1 MITPSHSSGI
11 ASGSKTPE
19 QPRAAALVIDGLIK
33 DFAPSKAFAR
43 QHPEALTEAG
53 LKRAVNGLSLEI
65 RKGQVTVLLGANGAG
80 KTTTLACAQGLLK
93 PDGGTVSLLGQAPWG
108 ASPDVRARVGI
119 MLQDGGL
126 PPAVRPIPLLKHIAR
141 MYAHP
146 LNVEE
151 IATRLGID
159 AFNGTTIRR
168 LSGGQKQRVAL
179 AAAILGRPEIL
190 FLDEPT
196 AGLDPQSRA
205 VVFDIIR
212 EQREAGVAV
221 VLTTHLLDD
230 AQRIADY
237 VYMIERGSVVLSGTM
252 DQILKAGNQNEKT
265 LTFTAPPGLLRD
277 AIFPQAQSENISL
290 VEESSGFYR
299 LSGDLT
305 PQHLAQLTAYWAEH
319 SIMPGELEL
328 ANRSLEDVF
337 LELAG
342 REIR

>member
-1 MITPSHSSGI
+1 MITHSHSSSVSLSQE
-11 ASGSKTPE
+11 AHEQGSSP
-19 QPRAAALVIDGLIK
+19 ALKIDGLIK
-33 DFAPSKAFAR
+33 DFPPSKAYAR
-43 QHPEALTEAG
+43 KHPEALTEAG
-53 LKRAVNGLSLEI
+53 LKRAVNQLSLEI
-65 RKGQVTVLLGANGAG
+65 HRGRVTVLLGANGAG

-93 PDGGTVSLLGQAPWG
+93 PDGGTISLLGQSPWG
-108 ASPDVRARVGI
+108 ASPDLRARVGI

-126 PPAVRPIPLLKHIAR
+126 PPATRPIPLLRHIAR
-141 MYAHP
+141 MYANP
-146 LNVEE
+146 LNVDE
-151 IATRLGID
+151 IAERLGID
-159 AFNGTTIRR
+159 TFNGTTIRR

-179 AAAILGRPEIL
+179 AAAIIGRPEVL

-205 VVFDIIR
+205 IVFDIIR
-212 EQREAGVAV
+212 EQCQTGVAV

-252 DQILKAGNQNEKT
+252 EEVLKAGNRSEKT
-265 LTFTAPPGLLRD
+265 LTFTAPPGLTHGLIFSSTD
-277 AIFPQAQSENISL
+277 AQDLKL

-299 LSGDLT
+299 LTGNLT
-305 PQHLAQLTAYWAEH
+305 PQHLAELTAYWSRHA
-319 SIMPGELEL
+319 IMPGELEL
-328 ANRSLEDVF
+328 VNRSLEDVF

>member
-1 MITPSHSSGI
+1 MITHSHSPGTACPQENLAHQS
-11 ASGSKTPE
+11 SP
-19 QPRAAALVIDGLIK
+19 ALIIDGLVK
-33 DFAPSKAFAR
+33 DFSPSKAYAR
-43 QHPEALTEAG
+43 QHPDALTDAG

-65 RKGQVTVLLGANGAG
+65 HRGQVTVLLGANGAG

-93 PDGGTVSLLGQAPWG
+93 PDAGTISLLGQTPWG
-108 ASPDVRARVGI
+108 ASPDLRARVGI

-126 PPAVRPIPLLKHIAR
+126 PPAVRPIPLLKHVAR
-141 MYAHP
+141 MYSNP
-146 LNVEE
+146 LNVDE
-151 IATRLGID
+151 IAKRLGID

-179 AAAILGRPEIL
+179 AAALIGRPEIL

-212 EQREAGVAV
+212 EQRQAGVAV

-252 DQILKAGNQNEKT
+252 DQVLMAGNQAEKT
-265 LTFTAPPGLLRD
+265 LTFTALPGLTSSL
-277 AIFPQAQSENISL
+277 IFTPAQAQQITL

-299 LSGDLT
+299 LSGGIT
-305 PQHLAQLTAYWAEH
+305 PQHLAELTAYWAEH
-319 SIMPGELEL
+319 NIMPGEFEL